1 MADQDQVWNS
11 TVDQSEA
18 TGDGPSLFQDPEEE
32 RNGTRCCIPEPL
44 SDPEAQ
50 AEIGTQTKTN
60 HIVQIPTTVE
70 EDTRPIVVTGFGP
83 IGHGDEDN
91 ISQLVMQDFY
101 DSRDRYF
108 EDIKILTGTDS
119 MMKDHRH
126 LVPVETSYDFVTSE
140 CFDSWLRKTDA
151 QLFVHLG
158 TTPNGYGNPILFE
171 FQACNGYVS
180 DPGWWQKDSLSIHT
194 PRYQGEC
201 VRGEAEYLHT
211 SINISQVIERVK
223 EKVAIPRDDNGVDL
237 ITLEASCD
245 AGTFLCDFLYYR
257 SLYYRSVYNAKER
270 DDGTSTRQKVIF
282 IHVPETLNDRVTVP
296 NITDVLAEIVRC
308 LLDAE
313 TDPDITPPCAC
324 LRKIANREIGNGIKT
339 HDPCCIRKQAPMKKE
354 ADSVFDHSP
363 TLNGCQNSA
372 PRIDENSQASG
383 LDQTRYHVISHRPPR
398 NGTSVDHQCP
408 NQQDMTSSPFRSLSP
423 TKVVTMPTIVVT
435 GFGPIYKSPN
445 LSWQAVKAFYTSQ
458 KELGVFQHGRDKYR
472 LLAGPPDKEGQ
483 PTAIDTTFEFVSSLC
498 FNSWLKSTNARLYVH
513 FGIDGHLNETNGI
526 GFENQACNGHDGYWT
541 TPDKHRKTYHQRCV
555 EEDKEDE
562 YRHSQFTDQ
571 QIKDLVDGLPAIV
584 KAKHINGS
592 FSFQKSCD
600 AGHFLCDFL
609 YYRSLYYTETRAN
622 QTDSDEKSYVIFV
635 HIPSSM
641 NVMDSISLRSNLP
654 AIKPMSLVIEVI
666 VHALLDIIS

>member
-1 MADQDQVWNS
+1 MADQDQVWNG

-18 TGDGPSLFQDPEEE
+18 TGDEPSLFQNPEEE
-32 RNGTRCCIPEPL
+32 RNGASCCIPEPL

-50 AEIGTQTKTN
+50 EIGTQTKTN

-83 IGHGDEDN
+83 VGDEVN
-91 ISQLVMQDFY
+91 ISQLVMQGFY
-101 DSRDRYF
+101 DSSVNGYF
-108 EDIKILTGTDS
+108 RHNSQDIKILTGTDS
-119 MMKDHRH
+119 MMEDHSR
-126 LVPVETSYDFVTSE
+126 LAPVETLYDFVE
-140 CFDSWLRKTDA
+140 KEEFDSWLQKTDA

-158 TTPNGYGNPILFE
+158 TTPNSPDTNPILFE
-171 FQACNGYVS
+171 FQACNG
-180 DPGWWQKDSLSIHT
+180 DANDRAWWQRDKSK
-194 PRYQGEC
+194 RYIGEC
-201 VRGEAEYLHT
+201 VPGGSPSLHT
-211 SINISQVIERVK
+211 FIDIPQLSKTVRDNLASKEYINRLDFQI
-223 EKVAIPRDDNGVDL
+223 
-237 ITLEASCD
+237 SCD
-245 AGTFLCDFLYYR
+245 AENFLCDFLYYR
-257 SLYYRSVYNAKER
+257 SLFYAQQRPDSAE
-270 DDGTSTRQKVIF
+270 QKVIF
-282 IHVPETLNDRVTVP
+282 IHVPEILYDNVTVQ
-296 NITDVLAEIVRC
+296 NITEVLVEIVHC
-308 LLDAE
+308 LLDAG

-324 LRKIANREIGNGIKT
+324 PRKIADREIGNGIKN

-354 ADSVFDHSP
+354 AVFDHSP
-363 TLNGCQNSA
+363 TRLEDGQVIVNGCQNSA

-383 LDQTRYHVISHRPPR
+383 LDQTRYHVISHRPPH
-398 NGTSVDHQCP
+398 NGTSVDHRCL

-458 KELGVFQHGRDKYR
+458 KELGIFEHGRDKYR
-472 LLAGPPDKEGQ
+472 LLAGPPDTEGQ

-526 GFENQACNGHDGYWT
+526 GFESQACNGHDGYWT

-555 EEDKEDE
+555 EEDIE

-571 QIKDLVDGLPAIV
+571 QIDDLVNRLPAIV
-584 KAKHINGS
+584 KAERINGI

-609 YYRSLYYTETRAN
+609 YYRSLYYTETRAD

-641 NVMDSISLRSNLP
+641 NVMDSISLRSNL
-654 AIKPMSLVIEVI
+654 AAVKPMSLVIEVI